1 MRGGTG
7 GMSGRSGGGGRLM
20 QIELTK
26 LLALAHYETG
36 SIFLMSFA
44 QPHWACRP
52 LMTCHPTHQNLLK
65 RV

>member
-1 MRGGTG
+1 
-7 GMSGRSGGGGRLM
+7 M